1 MVQVR
6 LIEMASPIII
16 VSSSTGV
23 MYTHQVG
30 GTSLVYEELEGFAVP
45 LRLDEREQV
54 ASFEDRLSYHT
65 AEIVEIHA
73 DTLDRIDLLFESH
86 PHLIGISCDRSRV
99 SREAWIWISI
109 DERCAQLD
117 GLRGRHLGVLT
128 WQNSD

>member
-6 LIEMASPIII
+6 LDEMASPMII
-16 VSSSTGV
+16 VSASTGV
-23 MYTHQVG
+23 IYTHQVG
-30 GTSLVYEELEGFAVP
+30 GTSLVYEELEDFAVP
-45 LRLDEREQV
+45 VRLDEREQV

-65 AEIVEIHA
+65 MEIAEIPAE
-73 DTLDRIDLLFESH
+73 TLDRIDLLFKSY
-86 PHLIGISCDRSRV
+86 PDLVGIACDRSRV